1 MKYKNKEK
9 VRLQKYMAQCGVAS
23 RRHSEELIRAGK
35 VMVNGK
41 TVTQMGVLVSDEDEI
56 RVDGVLI
63 KREEKKV
70 YIMLNKPSGYVTT
83 VSDPRGR
90 RTVLDLID
98 GVDERIYPVG
108 RLDYDT
114 TGLLLLTNDGDF
126 AYESTHPGK
135 MVAKTYLAE
144 VKGRPS
150 DDKLDMLRYG
160 VDIGGFITSPAD
172 VEVIKN
178 KEKSTILKIIIHE
191 GRNRQ
196 VKRMCETIGHEVVK
210 LKRTA
215 IGNLS
220 LGKLK
225 TGQWRYL
232 TPREVNL
239 ALGRAK

>member
-1 MKYKNKEK
+1 MDGNKMKYKNKEK

-98 GVDERIYPVG
+98 GVDERFIRWVVLIMIP
-108 RLDYDT
+108 RSSAT
-114 TGLLLLTNDGDF
+114 HTSDGVLPI
-126 AYESTHPGK
+126 STHRK

-144 VKGRPS
+144 VKGGRRTISLTCCATGRHWRLYHP
-150 DDKLDMLRYG
+150 LR
-160 VDIGGFITSPAD
+160 
-172 VEVIKN
+172 
-178 KEKSTILKIIIHE
+178 ILSNQE
-191 GRNRQ
+191 
-196 VKRMCETIGHEVVK
+196 
-210 LKRTA
+210 
-215 IGNLS
+215 
-220 LGKLK
+220 
-225 TGQWRYL
+225 
-232 TPREVNL
+232 
-239 ALGRAK
+239 